1 MEQYEELDYNTE
13 KFSAGVWK
21 RILSKVFKR
30 KKNIIIMVISVIL
43 LAGLDIFTPLLN
55 AEIVKVRTPFWN
67 KFFEIF

>member
-1 MEQYEELDYNTE
+1 MEQYEEQDYNTE

-43 LAGLDIFTPLLN
+43 LILN
-55 AEIVKVRTPFWN
+55 LRYTAYCFVSQGM
-67 KFFEIF
+67 